1 MEPLIKRKSG
11 AQPGNQN
18 ARKHGFYSKMLT
30 PQEKRS
36 LRVAA
41 DLDGLD
47 QEIAVMRVKL
57 QSLIAQDSNQH
68 LVNQT
73 AETLARLY
81 HIKFSLS
88 RSDTSRIK
96 DAVNAA
102 LADFIIPRPPD
113 SPPAP

>member
-11 AQPGNQN
+11 AQRGNQN

-30 PQEKRS
+30 SQEKRA

-47 QEIAVMRVKL
+47 QEIAVLRVKL
-57 QSLIAQDSNQH
+57 QSLISQDSNQH
-68 LVNQT
+68 LINQT

-81 HIKFSLS
+81 HIKFIFS
-88 RSDTSRIK
+88 RSDTSHIK
-96 DAVNAA
+96 EAVIAA
-102 LADFIIPRPPD
+102 LADFIIPGHPD
-113 SPPAP
+113 SNP